1 MKRIL
6 STSRRGRVV
15 FTNSNTSETKGVL
28 PLSWSPPTS
37 VDFSPEIQLTEVE
50 DRRTW
55 NPEVTSPA
63 RSISKTRHRL
73 KVVNRQPSKNA
84 DKFANLRNVSQTKAV
99 VAFRTPAKVAICIR
113 RKIRKEVLF
122 ATGKGGRVGQK
133 RPRRN
138 AYSSISCR

>member
-1 MKRIL
+1 MKKIL
-6 STSRRGRVV
+6 SLSRKGRVV
-15 FTNSNTSETKGVL
+15 FTNSNNAETKAVL

-37 VDFSPEIQLTEVE
+37 VEFQPEFSLIEVE

-73 KVVNRQPSKNA
+73 KVVNRQPFKNA
-84 DKFANLRNVSQTKAV
+84 DKFSNLRNVSQTKAV

-113 RKIRKEVLF
+113 RNIRKEVLF
-122 ATGKGGRVGQK
+122 AIGKGGKVGQK